1 MALKNEI
8 LAKIKNLPVCDHL
21 DSICTQLKNSK
32 SRFLILTAET
42 AAGKSTG
49 VPLALMEEFS
59 GKILMLEPRR
69 LAVFAIAQRIA
80 QLKDEVPGKSVG
92 YRVHLENKISRE
104 TRLEIITEAILIRQL
119 QSDPS
124 LEGVSVVILDEF
136 HERSIHSDLSLA
148 FLKEAM
154 ALRDDLF
161 VIIMSAT
168 INTQKLVTF
177 LGTPSEPAPV
187 YKVPGRQFPV
197 KIEYKESEVWNAIY
211 DEAFSCA
218 PGTSILAFFPGIA
231 DIRKCHQKLQDMG
244 LTSNPDFQ
252 VMILHSSINL
262 SQQKAVLSPVPTNAV
277 RIILSS
283 AIAESSLTVPGVSIV
298 IDTGLCRINKMNFSA
313 GLEKLETVPES
324 EFSAEQRAGRAGR
337 LGEGRCI
344 RLWNK
349 LEKLQKETPPEIL
362 RSELSNLVLEC
373 AQWGIFQK
381 EKLQW
386 LDAPSQAAWTA
397 ATSLLELLGC
407 IKHQQITD
415 LGKASLSIGLSP
427 RLSCA
432 AITGGAQLILPYTNF
447 AESAA
452 EIQTRFCQETNRR
465 IQEARKSFPS
475 SLPAFTNNQCQALL
489 AGFPDR
495 LAHNTQISPQNGQY
509 TESNY
514 QLYSGRSAKLK
525 NDLAEVQRTFPEWII
540 VTEADSGEKEGIIY
554 SFVPAPQDFINLWLN
569 DKTTT
574 REFAKLEG
582 AKATRY
588 REKRYGR
595 IVLERK
601 KLPAAPEDF
610 SLAIIN
616 EVHEKGLNVL
626 PLSDNAQE
634 LLIRTAF
641 YRQQKEWEI
650 LQKAQKLDSAEKSGE
665 NQNAIHQIHLEA
677 ELQAKPEEWLLPFLG
692 GKTKISQEDVYNALY
707 WFLNGAEIDRQVPA
721 KILLPNGKSRKI
733 IYEKQSLASE
743 KNRLVIRPVLEIIIQ
758 QIFGCFET
766 PKVMGMPVLLRLLS
780 PARRPL
786 QITDDLTGFWANT
799 WPDICKEMKGRYPK
813 HNWNYKVVED

>member
-8 LAKIKNLPVCDHL
+8 LEKVRNLPVCEHL
-21 DSICTQLKNSK
+21 ESICSQLKGSK

-42 AAGKSTG
+42 AAGKSTA
-49 VPLALMEEFS
+49 VPLSLMEEFS

-80 QLKDEVPGKSVG
+80 QLKDEEPGQSVG
-92 YRVHLENKISRE
+92 YRVHLENKISSQ
-104 TRLEIITEAILIRQL
+104 TRLEIITEAILTRQL
-119 QSDPS
+119 QNDPS

-154 ALRDDLF
+154 SLRDDLY
-161 VIIMSAT
+161 VIVMSAT
-168 INTQKLVTF
+168 INTKKLAAF
-177 LGTPSEPAPV
+177 LGTPTEPAPV
-187 YKVPGRQFPV
+187 YSVPGRQFPV
-197 KIEYKESEVWNAIY
+197 KIEYRETDSWNAIY

-231 DIRKCHQKLQDMG
+231 DIRKCQQKLQDMG
-244 LTSNPDFQ
+244 LASNPGFQ

-262 SQQKAVLSPVPTNAV
+262 SQQKAVLSPVPDDTV

-283 AIAESSLTVPGVSIV
+283 AIAETSLTVPGVSIV
-298 IDTGLCRINKMNFSA
+298 VDTGLCRMNKMNLAA

-337 LGEGRCI
+337 LREGRCI

-349 LEKLQKETPPEIL
+349 LEKLQQETQPEIL
-362 RSELSNLVLEC
+362 RSDLSNLVLEC

-381 EKLQW
+381 DNLQW

-407 IKHQQITD
+407 IKNQQITE
-415 LGKASLSIGLSP
+415 LGKAALSIGLSP

-432 AITGGAQLILPYTNF
+432 AISGGAQLILPYTNF
-447 AESAA
+447 AKSAS
-452 EIQTRFCQETNRR
+452 EIQNHFCQETNRR
-465 IQEARKSFPS
+465 IQEVRRSFGAA
-475 SLPAFTNNQCQALL
+475 LPAFTNNQCQALL

-495 LAHNTQISPQNGQY
+495 LARNTQTSTKNGQY

-514 QLYSGRSAKLK
+514 QLYSGRTAKLK
-525 NDLAEVQRTFPEWII
+525 HELAEIQRTFPEWII

-554 SFVPAPQDFINLWLN
+554 SFVPVQQDFINLWLE
-569 DKTTT
+569 DKISVQ
-574 REFAKLEG
+574 EFARLEES
-582 AKATRY
+582 KATRY
-588 REKRYGR
+588 REKRFGR

-610 SLAIIN
+610 SLAIIT

-626 PLSDNAQE
+626 PLSDNVQE
-634 LLIRTAF
+634 IIIRSAF
-641 YRQQKEWEI
+641 CRQQKEWE
-650 LQKAQKLDSAEKSGE
+650 LMQKAAETEPAEKSE
-665 NQNAIHQIHLEA
+665 EIFDAIHQVRLEA

-707 WFLNGAEIDRQVPA
+707 WFLNGAELDRIAPA

-733 IYEKQSLASE
+733 IYEKQSLASG

-786 QITDDLTGFWANT
+786 QITDDLNGFWANT
-799 WPDICKEMKGRYPK
+799 WPEICKEMKGRYPK

>member
-1 MALKNEI
+1 M
-8 LAKIKNLPVCDHL
+8 
-21 DSICTQLKNSK
+21 
-32 SRFLILTAET
+32 
-42 AAGKSTG
+42 
-49 VPLALMEEFS
+49 
-59 GKILMLEPRR
+59 
-69 LAVFAIAQRIA
+69 
-80 QLKDEVPGKSVG
+80 
-92 YRVHLENKISRE
+92 
-104 TRLEIITEAILIRQL
+104 
-119 QSDPS
+119 
-124 LEGVSVVILDEF
+124 
-136 HERSIHSDLSLA
+136 
-148 FLKEAM
+148 
-154 ALRDDLF
+154 
-161 VIIMSAT
+161 
-168 INTQKLVTF
+168 
-177 LGTPSEPAPV
+177 
-187 YKVPGRQFPV
+187 
-197 KIEYKESEVWNAIY
+197 
-211 DEAFSCA
+211 
-218 PGTSILAFFPGIA
+218 
-231 DIRKCHQKLQDMG
+231 
-244 LTSNPDFQ
+244 
-252 VMILHSSINL
+252 
-262 SQQKAVLSPVPTNAV
+262 
-277 RIILSS
+277 
-283 AIAESSLTVPGVSIV
+283 
-298 IDTGLCRINKMNFSA
+298 
-313 GLEKLETVPES
+313 
-324 EFSAEQRAGRAGR
+324 
-337 LGEGRCI
+337 
-344 RLWNK
+344 
-349 LEKLQKETPPEIL
+349 
-362 RSELSNLVLEC
+362 
-373 AQWGIFQK
+373 
-381 EKLQW
+381 
-386 LDAPSQAAWTA
+386 
-397 ATSLLELLGC
+397 
-407 IKHQQITD
+407 
-415 LGKASLSIGLSP
+415 
-427 RLSCA
+427 
-432 AITGGAQLILPYTNF
+432 
-447 AESAA
+447 
-452 EIQTRFCQETNRR
+452 
-465 IQEARKSFPS
+465 
-475 SLPAFTNNQCQALL
+475 
-489 AGFPDR
+489 
-495 LAHNTQISPQNGQY
+495 AHNTQISPQNGQY

-540 VTEADSGEKEGIIY
+540 VTEADSGDKEGIIY

-707 WFLNGAEIDRQVPA
+707 WFLNGAEIDRQAPA